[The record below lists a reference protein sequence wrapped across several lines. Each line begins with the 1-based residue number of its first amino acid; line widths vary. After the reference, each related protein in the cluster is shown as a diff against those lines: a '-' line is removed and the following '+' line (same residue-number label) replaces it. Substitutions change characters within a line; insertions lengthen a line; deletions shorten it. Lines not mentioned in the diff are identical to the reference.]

1 MRNQEMRSMIKKA
14 GLKIHHIA
22 EVMKVHENTV
32 FRLLR
37 FTMSEK
43 KKTEL
48 LAIINELK
56 DRKGSV
62 EQRID
67 EMLAKRDQASRQ

>member
-1 MRNQEMRSMIKKA
+1 MRNQEVRSMIKKA

-22 EVMKVHENTV
+22 EVIKVHENTV

-43 KKTEL
+43 EKT
-48 LAIINELK
+48 
-56 DRKGSV
+56 
-62 EQRID
+62 
-67 EMLAKRDQASRQ
+67 